1 MRRRLTVLLAL
12 MVILTGL
19 LLSGISDSNRLV
31 ANSGVPD
38 NEITS
43 SVNQTDSPLSANAT
57 ITIIRTTPPLP
68 DDRITCDYQKIV
80 TVPGCGVVGETRD
93 VNGDLL
99 HTVLVTLYETPAVW
113 EDDDPSSMVGNV
125 TKYANCPDDTGY
137 YWQKATRYGYHPV
150 DTRPQ
155 VDGGDM
161 PTLRNP
167 SYPDYIDLSTP
178 ELLFAG
184 NVTNFVGD
192 YGLVCKTVSMSYAT
206 ESVNHWLYTPIDE
219 YGTPQPDWRLSSWKA
234 MESVHSWQF
243 PT

>member
-1 MRRRLTVLLAL
+1 MTVLLAL

-19 LLSGISDSNRLV
+19 LLSGISDGNPLV
-31 ANSGVPD
+31 ANTGVPN
-38 NEITS
+38 NETAS
-43 SVNQTDSPLSANAT
+43 SLNQTDSPLSANAT

-68 DDRITCDYQKIV
+68 DDRIMKIV
-80 TVPGCGVVGETRD
+80 TVRGCGVVGETRD
-93 VNGDLL
+93 VNGALL

-113 EDDDPSSMVGNV
+113 EDDDLSSMVGNV

-137 YWQKATRYGYHPV
+137 YWQEATRYGYYPV

-161 PTLRNP
+161 PPGPRNP

-178 ELLFAG
+178 ELLYAG

-192 YGLVCKTVSMSYAT
+192 YGLVCMTVSGAYAM
-206 ESVNHWLYTPIDE
+206 ESINHCLFTPVDE
-219 YGTPQPDWRLSSWKA
+219 YGTPQPDWKLSNWKA
-234 MESVHSWQF
+234 MQSVHFWQF
-243 PT
+243 PPLLGE

>member
-1 MRRRLTVLLAL
+1 LTVLLAL

-19 LLSGISDSNRLV
+19 LLSGDSE
-31 ANSGVPD
+31 ASTTDTGIPD
-38 NEITS
+38 NEIAS

-68 DDRITCDYQKIV
+68 DDRIMKIV

-93 VNGDLL
+93 VNGDVL
-99 HTVLVTLYETPAVW
+99 HTVLVTLYEIPAVW
-113 EDDDPSSMVGNV
+113 EDGDSSSIVGDV
-125 TKYANCPDDTGY
+125 ARYANCPDDTGY
-137 YWQKATRYGYHPV
+137 YWQNATRYGYYPV
-150 DTRPQ
+150 DTRLQ

-161 PTLRNP
+161 PPVRNP

-206 ESVNHWLYTPIDE
+206 ESVNHWLFTPVDE
-219 YGTPQPDWRLSSWKA
+219 YGTPQPDWKLSNWKA
-234 MESVHSWQF
+234 MQSVHCWQF

>member
-19 LLSGISDSNRLV
+19 SLSGDSK
-31 ANSGVPD
+31 ASATDTGVPD
-38 NEITS
+38 NEIAS
-43 SVNQTDSPLSANAT
+43 SVNQSDSPLSANAT
-57 ITIIRTTPPLP
+57 STIIRTTPPLH
-68 DDRITCDYQKIV
+68 DDRIMKIV
-80 TVPGCGVVGETRD
+80 TFPGCGVVGETRD
-93 VNGDLL
+93 VNGALL
-99 HTVLVTLYETPAVW
+99 HTVLVTLYEIPAVW
-113 EDDDPSSMVGNV
+113 EDDDSSSIVGNV

-161 PTLRNP
+161 PPGPRNP

-178 ELLFAG
+178 ELLYAG
-184 NVTNFVGD
+184 FTMNFVGD
-192 YGLVCKTVSMSYAT
+192 YGLVPKGASLSYVT
-206 ESVNHWLYTPIDE
+206 ESINHWLYTPVDE
-219 YGTPQPDWRLSSWKA
+219 YGTPQPDWQLSCWKA